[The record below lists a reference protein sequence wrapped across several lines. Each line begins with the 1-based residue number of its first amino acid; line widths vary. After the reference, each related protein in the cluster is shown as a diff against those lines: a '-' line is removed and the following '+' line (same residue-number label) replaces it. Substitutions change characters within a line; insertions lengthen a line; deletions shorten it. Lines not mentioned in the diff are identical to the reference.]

1 MATTRSK
8 AGSPAEPRRAAVR
21 HRRPPSAPG
30 RRQHLGATVAILLF
44 ALAVA
49 CADGGREI
57 GTDPGA
63 GAAYDLLIRGGTV
76 VDGTG
81 APRRAADVATRGDRI
96 VAVEDPGVIDAA
108 DAVDVVDAEGL
119 IVAPGFI
126 DNHAHVQTSIHRY
139 PLAEN
144 FTRQGITTILASL
157 HSGNQPWPFGE
168 YVDALEVAPNV
179 GFFAGHTWT
188 RRRVLGNEN
197 RAPTEAELEE
207 MRALVEQTMQEGALG
222 LSTGLLYVPANYATT
237 EEVIELAKVA
247 ARYGG
252 IYVTHMRDESTGL
265 LDSVGESI
273 RIGREAGIPVQIQHH
288 KAVGE
293 TQWGWSELSLEM
305 IDSAR
310 NEGLDV
316 TLDQYPYTASSTSSA
331 VLFPQWAL
339 AGSGDDFAARIAD
352 PDQRAR
358 IEEEMYE
365 IFTRQRGG
373 NDIARVQFRTV
384 RSMTAFNGKTLADLA
399 RDRGMPLTVESG
411 IALVI
416 ELQLQGGFS
425 AIYHAMSE
433 EDVERIMQHP
443 FSMFDTDGDNVSY
456 GVGHPHPRS
465 YGTFPRILG
474 RYVRERGVISLE
486 EAIRKMTSLSA
497 EQIGQR
503 ERGRIAE
510 GLYADLTIFD
520 FDTILDRATYTD
532 PHQYSVGVM
541 HVIVNGVPIIRD
553 AALTGERP
561 GRVLR
566 GPARPDAARTE
577 AGR

>member
-1 MATTRSK
+1 MRVMVRTRL
-8 AGSPAEPRRAAVR
+8 RY
-21 HRRPPSAPG
+21 
-30 RRQHLGATVAILLF
+30 LLLLA
-44 ALAVA
+44 ALAAA
-49 CADGGREI
+49 CTGGGEPI
-57 GTDPGA
+57 GAERSALPG
-63 GAAYDLLIRGGTV
+63 YDILIRGGTV

-81 APRRAADVATRGDRI
+81 APRFVADVAIRDARI
-96 VAVEDPGVIDAA
+96 FAVEPPGTLDASLALDVIE
-108 DAVDVVDAEGL
+108 AEGL

-157 HSGNQPWPFGE
+157 HSGGQPWPFGE
-168 YVDALEVAPNV
+168 YLDALEVAPNI

-197 RAPTEAELEE
+197 RAPTEAELDQ
-207 MRALVEQTMQEGALG
+207 MKALVEQTMQEGALG
-222 LSTGLLYVPANYATT
+222 LSTGLLYVPANYAET
-237 EEVIELAKVA
+237 EEVIALAEVA

-265 LDSVGESI
+265 LDSVEESL
-273 RIGREAGIPVQIQHH
+273 RIGREADIPVQIQHH

-331 VLFPQWAL
+331 VLLPQWAL
-339 AGSGDDFAARIAD
+339 AGSRDDFAARIAD
-352 PDQRAR
+352 PEQRAR

-384 RSMTAFNGKTLADLA
+384 RSLPEYNGRNLADLA
-399 RDRGMPLTVESG
+399 RDRGMPVTVASG
-411 IALVI
+411 IELVI
-416 ELQLQGGFS
+416 ELQLVGGFS
-425 AIYHAMSE
+425 AIYHAMVE
-433 EDVERIMQHP
+433 EDVERIMRHP
-443 FSMFDTDGDNVSY
+443 FSMFDTDGDNVAY
-456 GVGHPHPRS
+456 GVGFPHPRS

-474 RYVRERGVISLE
+474 RYVRERQVITLE

-497 EQIGQR
+497 DQIGQF

-510 GLYADLTIFD
+510 RMYADITVFD
-520 FDTILDRATYTD
+520 FDTISDRATYTD

-541 HVIVNGVPIIRD
+541 HVFVNGVPVMRN
-553 AALTGERP
+553 AALTGARP

-566 GPARPDAARTE
+566 GPARPE
-577 AGR
+577 AVR

>member
-1 MATTRSK
+1 MRVMVRTRL
-8 AGSPAEPRRAAVR
+8 RY
-21 HRRPPSAPG
+21 
-30 RRQHLGATVAILLF
+30 LLLLA
-44 ALAVA
+44 ALAAA
-49 CADGGREI
+49 CTGGGEPI
-57 GTDPGA
+57 GAERSALPG
-63 GAAYDLLIRGGTV
+63 YDILIRGGTV

-81 APRRAADVATRGDRI
+81 APRFVADVAIRDARI
-96 VAVEDPGVIDAA
+96 FAVEPPGTLDASLALDVIE
-108 DAVDVVDAEGL
+108 AEGL

-157 HSGNQPWPFGE
+157 HSGGQPWPFGE
-168 YVDALEVAPNV
+168 YLDALEVAPNI

-197 RAPTEAELEE
+197 RAPTEAELDQ
-207 MRALVEQTMQEGALG
+207 MKALVEQTMQEGALG
-222 LSTGLLYVPANYATT
+222 LSTGLLYVPANYAET
-237 EEVIELAKVA
+237 EEVIALAEVA

-265 LDSVGESI
+265 LDSVEESL
-273 RIGREAGIPVQIQHH
+273 RIGREADIPVQIQHH

-331 VLFPQWAL
+331 VLLPQWAL
-339 AGSGDDFAARIAD
+339 AGSRDDFAARIAD
-352 PDQRAR
+352 PEQRVR

-384 RSMTAFNGKTLADLA
+384 RSLPEYNGRNLADLA
-399 RDRGMPLTVESG
+399 RDRGMPVTVASG
-411 IALVI
+411 IELVI
-416 ELQLQGGFS
+416 ELQLVGGFS
-425 AIYHAMSE
+425 AIYHAMVE
-433 EDVERIMQHP
+433 EDVERIMRHP
-443 FSMFDTDGDNVSY
+443 FSMFDTDGDNVAY
-456 GVGHPHPRS
+456 GVGFPHPRS

-474 RYVRERGVISLE
+474 RYVRERQVITLE

-497 EQIGQR
+497 DQIGQF

-510 GLYADLTIFD
+510 RMYADITVFD
-520 FDTILDRATYTD
+520 FDTISDRATYTD

-541 HVIVNGVPIIRD
+541 HVFVNGVPVMRN
-553 AALTGERP
+553 AALTGARP

-566 GPARPDAARTE
+566 GPARPE
-577 AGR
+577 AVR

>member
-1 MATTRSK
+1 MLAMDRTRL
-8 AGSPAEPRRAAVR
+8 RYF
-21 HRRPPSAPG
+21 
-30 RRQHLGATVAILLF
+30 LLLA
-44 ALAVA
+44 ALAAA
-49 CADGGREI
+49 CTRGGEQIGADRSAL
-57 GTDPGA
+57 PG
-63 GAAYDLLIRGGTV
+63 YDILIRGGTV

-81 APRRAADVATRGDRI
+81 APRFVADVAIRDARI
-96 VAVEDPGVIDAA
+96 FAVEPPGTLDAGLA
-108 DAVDVVDAEGL
+108 MEVLEAEGL

-126 DNHAHVQTSIHRY
+126 DNHAHIQTSIHRY

-168 YVDALEVAPNV
+168 YLDALEVAPNV

-188 RRRVLGNEN
+188 RRRVMGNEN
-197 RAPTEAELEE
+197 RAPTEAELGE
-207 MRALVEQTMQEGALG
+207 MMALVEQTMQEGALG
-222 LSTGLLYVPANYATT
+222 LSTGLLYVPANYAET
-237 EEVIELAKVA
+237 EEIIALAEVA

-252 IYVTHMRDESTGL
+252 IYVTHMRDEATGL
-265 LDSVGESI
+265 LDSVEESI

-339 AGSGDDFAARIAD
+339 AGSRDDFAARIAD
-352 PDQRAR
+352 PQQRAR

-384 RSMTAFNGKTLADLA
+384 RSMPEYNGKNLADLA
-399 RDRGMPLTVESG
+399 TDRGMPVTVATG
-411 IALVI
+411 IELVI
-416 ELQLQGGFS
+416 ELQLVGGFS
-425 AIYHAMSE
+425 AIYHAMVE
-433 EDVERIMQHP
+433 EDVERIMRHP
-443 FSMFDTDGDNVSY
+443 FSMFDTDGDNVAY
-456 GVGHPHPRS
+456 GIGFPHPRS

-474 RYVRERGVISLE
+474 RYVRQRQVITLE

-497 EQIGQR
+497 DQIGQF
-503 ERGRIAE
+503 ERGRIGE
-510 GLYADLTIFD
+510 RMYADITVFD
-520 FDTILDRATYTD
+520 FDTIIDRATYTD
-532 PHQYSVGVM
+532 PHQYSVGVV
-541 HVIVNGVPIIRD
+541 HVLVNGVPVMRD
-553 AALTGERP
+553 AALTGARP

-566 GPARPDAARTE
+566 GPARPDAVR
-577 AGR
+577 